1 MGSFDNGANLN
12 LTQLKNNLQ
21 SIGATVEG
29 DNFPIT
35 ATLNKLSYTINADGS
50 IGERE
55 WTIAWVYKN
64 SNWSNPYF
72 KDQSLKNNFDFSY
85 EYEDYSED
93 IDTTYDLSSENDIT
107 GQFVVKLY
115 SDGEL
120 EITGSGVLPYKE
132 EYGAQIPLTPWFGYY
147 HYIGEGTYGSEQ
159 GYGGGANWPL
169 VSYLENNISSITI
182 AEGITGIPA
191 DAFQGTKATKVSLPS
206 TLTSVDNTA
215 FRDSRWIANL
225 SNRKSRRCLY
235 IPSVRRILM

>member
-29 DNFPIT
+29 DNFPIK

-132 EYGAQIPLTPWFGYY
+132 EYGAQITLTPWFGNY

-159 GYGGGANWPL
+159 GYGGGANLPL

-225 SNRKSRRCLY
+225 SNRKSRRYLY